1 MKMKKCGFLLAALAL
16 VMALFTGCNS
26 GQGEAEV
33 KPNQSIGDIM
43 ASMVQEST
51 IPMAAEVDDTMLQ
64 EFFHID
70 PADTASYAG
79 QFAQVNIS
87 SANLIIVEAKDSS
100 KVETIQEALKK
111 RQEDVMLSFEM
122 YLSDQYEIAKNAK
135 IITKGNYVALLMVE
149 EVDKAEEMFNAAFES

>member
-33 KPNQSIGDIM
+33 KPNQSIGDIV

-64 EFFHID
+64 EFFQIGRAH
-70 PADTASYAG
+70 
-79 QFAQVNIS
+79 V
-87 SANLIIVEAKDSS
+87 
-100 KVETIQEALKK
+100 
-111 RQEDVMLSFEM
+111 
-122 YLSDQYEIAKNAK
+122 
-135 IITKGNYVALLMVE
+135 
-149 EVDKAEEMFNAAFES
+149 

>member
-1 MKMKKCGFLLAALAL
+1 MKKCGFLLAALAL

-33 KPNQSIGDIM
+33 KPNQSIGDIV

-51 IPMAAEVDDTMLQ
+51 IPMAAEVDETMLQ
-64 EFFHID
+64 EIFHID
-70 PADTASYAG
+70 PAGTASYAG